1 MFVLGNRIEQL
12 KIETGLWRRT
22 NLLMFQHDA
31 DFVMKEVQ
39 IRFINLNPNELSYSM
54 YFSQSSTRT
63 LLAKS

>member
-1 MFVLGNRIEQL
+1 
-12 KIETGLWRRT
+12 
-22 NLLMFQHDA
+22 MFQHDA